1 MVEQSGV
8 VTFIIRVKVSIVLCL
23 TAECHIGDYCW
34 LSQLKEVTGLDH

>member
-8 VTFIIRVKVSIVLCL
+8 ITFILRVQVSIVLCL
-23 TAECHIGDYCW
+23 TAGCHIGDYSW